1 VIEVKVVDNFLDQ
14 EVFKQLQDV
23 ALGGYIPWF
32 YSSTSVQSDD
42 GCPQFSHTCYN
53 NLEPTSQFWEHV
65 KPVIAKINPLGLS
78 RIKFNCTPRT
88 PEIVK
93 KPLHYD
99 ITFDMEGEV
108 PATSS
113 ICILYLNDNDGYT
126 YFETGD
132 KIESVANRAVFFPC
146 NIKHGGTTCTDQDR
160 RVLLN
165 INFS

>member
-1 VIEVKVVDNFLDQ
+1 MNDVRVVDNFLPQ

-32 YSSTSVQSDD
+32 YSSSSVQTGD

-53 NLEPTSQFWEHV
+53 NLEPTSQFWGEV
-65 KPVIAKINPLGLS
+65 KPVIAQINPLGLS

-88 PEIVK
+88 SEIIE

-99 ITFDMEGEV
+99 ITFDMEGNN
-108 PATSS
+108 PATSN
-113 ICILYLNDNDGYT
+113 ICILYLNDNNGYT

-132 KIESVANRAVFFPC
+132 KIESVSNRAVFFSC
-146 NIKHGGTTCTDQDR
+146 SLKHGGSSCTDQDR
-160 RVLLN
+160 RILLN
-165 INFS
+165 INYT